1 MKNLIVVVLM
11 LFSLS
16 SFSQQILTDDNFEEA
31 INGRSAFQDD
41 NISIVVVEFWASWN
55 AVNQFNDLPKLK
67 DCKVYRVD
75 VSTYIDIQIDYSV
88 EAIPTIVIFDNG
100 EEKERFKP
108 NIMFQLEA
116 NKKTIQHSADTL
128 LLNKFN

>member
-1 MKNLIVVVLM
+1 MKKLLFLLLLPFLVHSQDM
-11 LFSLS
+11 L
-16 SFSQQILTDDNFEEA
+16 TTDNFKTKIA
-31 INGRSAFQDD
+31 KD
-41 NISIVVVEFWASWN
+41 IVVVEFWASWN

-116 NKKTIQHSADTL
+116 NKKTIQHSVDTL

>member
-1 MKNLIVVVLM
+1 MKKLLFLLLLPFLVHSQDM
-11 LFSLS
+11 L
-16 SFSQQILTDDNFEEA
+16 TTDNFKTKIA
-31 INGRSAFQDD
+31 KD
-41 NISIVVVEFWASWN
+41 IVVVEFWASWN
-55 AVNQFNDLPKLK
+55 AVNQFNDLSKLK

-116 NKKTIQHSADTL
+116 NKKTIQHSVDTL

>member
-1 MKNLIVVVLM
+1 MKKLLFLLLLPFLGYSQDM
-11 LFSLS
+11 L
-16 SFSQQILTDDNFEEA
+16 TTDNFKTKIA
-31 INGRSAFQDD
+31 KD
-41 NISIVVVEFWASWN
+41 IVVVEFWAAWN
-55 AVNQFNDLPKLK
+55 AANQFNELPKLK

-75 VSTYIDIQIDYSV
+75 ITSYMDLQIDYNV
-88 EAIPTIVIFDNG
+88 EAIPTIIIFDNG

-116 NKKTIQHSADTL
+116 NKKTIQHSVDTL

>member
-1 MKNLIVVVLM
+1 MKKLLFLLLLPFLVHSQDM
-11 LFSLS
+11 L
-16 SFSQQILTDDNFEEA
+16 TTDNFKTKIA
-31 INGRSAFQDD
+31 KD
-41 NISIVVVEFWASWN
+41 IVVVEFWASWN

-67 DCKVYRVD
+67 DCQVYRVD
-75 VSTYIDIQIDYSV
+75 VSTYIDLQIDYSV
-88 EAIPTIVIFDNG
+88 EAIPTIIIFDNG

-116 NKKTIQHSADTL
+116 NKKTIQHSVDTL